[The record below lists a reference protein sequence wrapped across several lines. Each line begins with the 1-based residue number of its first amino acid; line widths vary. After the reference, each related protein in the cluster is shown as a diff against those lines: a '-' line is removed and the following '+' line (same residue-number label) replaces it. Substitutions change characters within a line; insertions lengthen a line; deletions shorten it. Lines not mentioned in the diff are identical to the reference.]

1 MTTAQKL
8 PNRWL
13 IAIMGTM
20 LQVGLGTVYAWSYF
34 QKPMM
39 TANNWTNSQAAW
51 VFSLA
56 IFFLSVG
63 ATWGGINLPKFG
75 PRKLAMIGGLLYSG
89 GFFIGAYALS
99 IHSLPLLYV
108 GYGVI
113 GGLGLGLGYVTPVA
127 TAAKWFPDRKGL
139 VTGMVLMGF
148 GLGALMMSKVLAPY
162 FMRTT
167 NNNLVLVFLYSGAIM
182 LVITEV
188 SGAFIVNPPAGY
200 VPAGYTP
207 PVVSKAAQ
215 GAQDA
220 LTPMRCILSG
230 KFAMMWT
237 IFFFNITAG
246 IMFISFQSPL
256 LQDLIKK
263 GMDSATDFSDPKVI
277 AALAASGATL
287 IAVSSL
293 FNGVGRM
300 FWGGVADKIGRIQ
313 AFRLILGTQVVVFVA
328 LMYVSSPLI
337 FSVLV
342 CYLLLCYGGG
352 FGSMP
357 GYVADVFG
365 PKMMATVYGT
375 ILTAWGFAGVAGPQ
389 IVAYFK
395 DHYAESAAKYTFTV
409 GAVLLAA
416 GLLIAFILNNKK
428 FASEGQEEAQS
439 SARAA

>member
-1 MTTAQKL
+1 
-8 PNRWL
+8 
-13 IAIMGTM
+13 
-20 LQVGLGTVYAWSYF
+20 
-34 QKPMM
+34 
-39 TANNWTNSQAAW
+39 
-51 VFSLA
+51 
-56 IFFLSVG
+56 
-63 ATWGGINLPKFG
+63 
-75 PRKLAMIGGLLYSG
+75 
-89 GFFIGAYALS
+89 
-99 IHSLPLLYV
+99 
-108 GYGVI
+108 
-113 GGLGLGLGYVTPVA
+113 
-127 TAAKWFPDRKGL
+127 
-139 VTGMVLMGF
+139 
-148 GLGALMMSKVLAPY
+148 
-162 FMRTT
+162 
-167 NNNLVLVFLYSGAIM
+167 
-182 LVITEV
+182 
-188 SGAFIVNPPAGY
+188 
-200 VPAGYTP
+200 
-207 PVVSKAAQ
+207 
-215 GAQDA
+215 
-220 LTPMRCILSG
+220 
-230 KFAMMWT
+230 
-237 IFFFNITAG
+237 
-246 IMFISFQSPL
+246 
-256 LQDLIKK
+256 
-263 GMDSATDFSDPKVI
+263 MDSATDFSDPKVI

-287 IAVSSL
+287 IAISSL

-428 FASEGQEEAQS
+428 FASEAEEAPAAS
-439 SARAA
+439 RAA